1 MTKEEF
7 NEWKDWHITREIML
21 RKGEV
26 RESRKERMVE
36 IGFGSVSPND
46 IVQMVKLAG
55 FIVGMNE
62 FLDMT
67 YEDFEE
73 QLVRPKRV
81 MENGDEL

>member
-7 NEWKDWHITREIML
+7 NEWKDWHITREIMQ

-26 RESRKERMVE
+26 RESRKERMIE

-46 IVQMVKLAG
+46 VVQMVKLAG

-73 QLVRPKRV
+73 HLEWKAGIR
-81 MENGDEL
+81 ELT

>member
-7 NEWKDWHITREIML
+7 NEWKNWHITREIM
-21 RKGEV
+21 GSFEEI
-26 RESRKERMVE
+26 RESRKERMIE

-46 IVQMVKLAG
+46 VVQMVKLAG

-73 QLVRPKRV
+73 QLVRPQRV
-81 MENGDEL
+81 MENSDDV

>member
-7 NEWKDWHITREIML
+7 NEWKDWHITREIMQ

-26 RESRKERMVE
+26 RESRKERMIE

-81 MENGDEL
+81 MENEDEL